1 MKTGRTPSDDHSDRG
16 VCSTGDAEHRKV
28 PHVLVIE
35 HGEHEDVADT
45 GERAVRG
52 DEETAALDPV
62 RDV

>member
-1 MKTGRTPSDDHSDRG
+1 MIRTPRNYQANNG
-16 VCSTGDAEHRKV
+16 VRAARDAEHVEV
-28 PHVLVIE
+28 PYMVVIE